1 MHTRQ
6 NADRKPT
13 TEHPV
18 QKNMYGKGCKRTV
31 DTTLEQRLLDR
42 GGNIQGV
49 LSVGYI
55 IKHNSLLLE

>member
-18 QKNMYGKGCKRTV
+18 QKLCMA
-31 DTTLEQRLLDR
+31 R
-42 GGNIQGV
+42 GVSALWI
-49 LSVGYI
+49 
-55 IKHNSLLLE
+55 LLLNRDCLTEAETFKAFYRSVTLSNIIPYY